1 MMRTFEN
8 PPLELML
15 ARFTHFQYVRI
26 CQQDYLR
33 DVNFTPV
40 CRNLKLDLPD
50 LTTLRLWLCLSVMN
64 KDEKKKKQ
72 TKIDCFNLDGFC
84 DHFKTVMVLYYHFCS
99 CQKTECSLAYQDTDW
114 RKKNQEMVGFGSEYK
129 PENFLLYCMFGATI
143 CFVFR
148 SVEKWGGILCSGVFQ
163 GTFVFSK
170 QNQVQKHA

>member
-1 MMRTFEN
+1 MPAGLSTTCEFYTGMQKFKARPSRSHNFEI
-8 PPLELML
+8 M
-15 ARFTHFQYVRI
+15 
-26 CQQDYLR
+26 
-33 DVNFTPV
+33 
-40 CRNLKLDLPD
+40 
-50 LTTLRLWLCLSVMN
+50 VMSFCHEQRR
-64 KDEKKKKQ
+64 EKKKKQ
-72 TKIDCFNLDGFC
+72 TKIDCFNMDGFC